1 MLFGPQGGV
10 VVATQPVAI
19 HGTHMLDVVFRL
31 DGETETRS
39 ARMGAESLPPAIK
52 PGDRVLVHMLMNVAT
67 RIEPQQ
73 A

>member
-10 VVATQPVAI
+10 IVATQPVAI
-19 HGTHMLDVVFRL
+19 HGTQMLDVVFRL
-31 DGETETRS
+31 DGETEPRS
-39 ARMGAESLPPAIK
+39 ARMGAESLPPGIK